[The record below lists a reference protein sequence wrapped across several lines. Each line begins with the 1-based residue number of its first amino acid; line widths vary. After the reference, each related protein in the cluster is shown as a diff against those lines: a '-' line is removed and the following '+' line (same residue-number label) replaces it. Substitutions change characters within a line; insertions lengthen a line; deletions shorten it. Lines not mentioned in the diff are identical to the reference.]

1 MALIEKLK
9 FDVSLYEGLQNLE
22 CFGKKVGENWPV
34 VYIINDNKEAYVGET
49 HHASVR
55 MKQHM
60 ENPERKKLTE
70 IKIGRAS
77 CRERV

>member
-34 VYIINDNKEAYVGET
+34 VYIINDNEEA
-49 HHASVR
+49 
-55 MKQHM
+55 
-60 ENPERKKLTE
+60 
-70 IKIGRAS
+70 
-77 CRERV
+77 